1 MANSNISSIGR
12 FSSQM
17 LTYLGTQRTVKN
29 VGGSPANTYKYAT
42 GPVVFPDPS
51 SANQAMMGEGVVGS
65 FSPNTYNTTKCY
77 FLSRGASQVYAD
89 AMTSLTV
96 DMARTLNTTPLAF
109 LEKMNPAGKLE
120 LTAEAYRSFNVLRD
134 PGNQVGAVK
143 TVSNKNSLQS
153 REIRS

>member
-29 VGGSPANTYKYAT
+29 IGGSTANTFKYAT
-42 GPVVFPDPS
+42 GPVVFPDPGS
-51 SANQAMMGEGVVGS
+51 FNQALLGEGVVGS
-65 FSPNTYNTTKCY
+65 FSPNIYNTTKSY

-89 AMTSLTV
+89 TMTALTIDIARSLG
-96 DMARTLNTTPLAF
+96 TTPMAF
-109 LEKMNPAGKLE
+109 LEKVNPFGRLE
-120 LTAEAYRSFNVLRD
+120 LTAEAYRSFNVFRD
-134 PGNQVGAVK
+134 PGNQVGVVRSA
-143 TVSNKNSLQS
+143 SNKNSFQS